1 MVKDIIDGHN
11 MDISSN
17 KIIIFID
24 NYKFDVTK
32 YAHIHPG
39 GRHILQKYHMK
50 DATQAFNEIKGHG
63 DGYALSLLDEFCIG
77 KVD

>member
-24 NYKFDVTK
+24 DHKFDVTE
-32 YAHIHPG
+32 YANTHPG
-39 GRHILQKYHMK
+39 GKKILKKYNKK
-50 DATQAFNEIKGHG
+50 DATQAFNEVKGHG

>member
-1 MVKDIIDGHN
+1 

-24 NYKFDVTK
+24 NYKFDVTE
-32 YAHIHPG
+32 YAQAHPG
-39 GRHILQKYHMK
+39 GKKILQKYNHK
-50 DATQAFNEIKGHG
+50 DATKAFNEVKGHG

-77 KVD
+77 KVDEK